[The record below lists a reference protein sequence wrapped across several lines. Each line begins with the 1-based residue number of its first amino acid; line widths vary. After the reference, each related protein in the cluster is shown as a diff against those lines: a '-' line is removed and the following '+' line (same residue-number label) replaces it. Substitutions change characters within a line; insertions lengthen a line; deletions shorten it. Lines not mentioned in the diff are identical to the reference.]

1 MWKSRARHGRRRIIL
16 QGAAAGQVHTSR
28 TPEHAWKWI
37 WRMLEGRVGLGWGGG
52 LLIWGTFQ
60 TLVRTPAVGPSVLR
74 SGSLKLGAGSGRQ

>member
-1 MWKSRARHGRRRIIL
+1 MED
-16 QGAAAGQVHTSR
+16 AGGEGGIR
-28 TPEHAWKWI
+28 
-37 WRMLEGRVGLGWGGG
+37 LEGGG